1 MGEMG
6 ENKNRK
12 SKKSEGKTNEILRK
26 IQDMTNQIEIK
37 VEEGKWNVNS
47 ILLDLFIN
55 SKREIKTVF
64 RSKIT
69 KEHNYKFKNH

>member
-1 MGEMG
+1 M
-6 ENKNRK
+6 
-12 SKKSEGKTNEILRK
+12 
-26 IQDMTNQIEIK
+26 NQLEIK

-55 SKREIKTVF
+55 SKREVKTVF